1 MKCLAG
7 GMRRTVPILLAIGTL
22 AGFAVATPALAQPA
36 PVATVDAQRAC
47 PSNDITVTIDNPTQ
61 TTYAVTIQIGP
72 ITPTQLPPFET
83 LQETIDP
90 GEVFTTTFEGMGDVA
105 LVVTGD
111 GDFPD
116 FVADPWFMCARTVD
130 IALTTPEST
139 PVLIEFQGPCAG
151 PLDTPNATIERVD
164 NFTLR
169 YIPDPGFVGV
179 ESFHYSCTSSAS
191 LEGTVTVTV
200 TPAQAP
206 PPVPAD
212 PTFTG

>member
-1 MKCLAG
+1 MPARSVARAALA
-7 GMRRTVPILLAIGTL
+7 LLF
-22 AGFAVATPALAQPA
+22 AGLAVATPAAAQPA
-36 PVATVDAQRAC
+36 PVPTVEADRAC

-61 TTYAVTIQIGP
+61 ATYQVTIEIGP
-72 ITPTQLPPFET
+72 ITPTQEPPFET
-83 LQETIDP
+83 IQETIDP

-105 LVVTGD
+105 LVVAGD

-116 FVADPWFMCARTVD
+116 YFADPWFMCARTLD
-130 IALTTPEST
+130 IAVTTPEST

-151 PLDTPNATIERVD
+151 PTDTPNATIEQVD
-164 NFTLR
+164 NFTIR

-179 ESFHYSCTSSAS
+179 EAFHYSCASSAS

-200 TPAQAP
+200 IPAQAP
-206 PPVPAD
+206 PAAPVPEA